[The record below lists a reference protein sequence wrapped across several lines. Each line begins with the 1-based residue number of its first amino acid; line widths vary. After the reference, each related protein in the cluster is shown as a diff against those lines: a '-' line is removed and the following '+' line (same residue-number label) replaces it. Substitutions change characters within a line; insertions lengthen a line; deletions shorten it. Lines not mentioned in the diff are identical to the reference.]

1 MTCEHAFQDASYV
14 LGALSAAER
23 SAYQR
28 HLEECDECSRSV
40 RMLAG
45 MPGLLA
51 RVPDDVLELAR
62 PDAEPVPSTLL
73 PALVEQARRHD
84 RRRTWLATALASAAA
99 VAVIAGSV
107 VLGNL
112 FLGNLVLGD
121 RDVTPAAPA
130 PSAAPATEPAVPMY
144 AVRPLP
150 VTAEISLT
158 GVSWGTR
165 LDLTCSYKPPE
176 EGERARSWRYAL
188 VVQSKDGTAE
198 QVATWV
204 AKPGR
209 TFEITGAT
217 ASPRDEIAVVEVQT
231 PDGET
236 LLRLHT

>member
-62 PDAEPVPSTLL
+62 ADAEPVPDTLL

-99 VAVIAGSV
+99 AAVIAGSV

-112 FLGNLVLGD
+112 FLGNLFLGD
-121 RDVTPAAPA
+121 REATPAAPA
-130 PSAAPATEPAVPMY
+130 PSAAPTTEPAVPMY

-150 VTAEISLT
+150 VTAELSLT

-165 LDLTCSYKPPE
+165 LDLTCSYEPPE
-176 EGERARSWRYAL
+176 EGEQARSWRYAL

>member
-45 MPGLLA
+45 LPGLLA

-84 RRRTWLATALASAAA
+84 RRRAWLATALASAAA

-112 FLGNLVLGD
+112 FLGD
-121 RDVTPAAPA
+121 RDATPAAPA
-130 PSAAPATEPAVPMY
+130 PSAASTTEPAVPMY

-150 VTAEISLT
+150 VTAELSLT

-165 LDLTCSYKPPE
+165 LDLTCSYEPPE
-176 EGERARSWRYAL
+176 EGEQARSWRYAL

-204 AKPGR
+204 ARPGR